1 MKPFASIFRR
11 SARDKGATHEAIRAD
26 YLNGGM
32 THDMA
37 DLLVTLA
44 KISDMPREERHTT
57 PAGRAL
63 WIKYM
68 AGCAMV
74 ENNFEAFA
82 QNRAFD
88 TFRSEL
94 KRLVAQVEASAGA
107 GEHRRKDAR
116 P

>member
-1 MKPFASIFRR
+1 MKPGAFASIFRR
-11 SARDKGATHEAIRAD
+11 SARGRVDHEHIRAR
-26 YLNGGM
+26 YLKSGM
-32 THDMA
+32 PHDMA
-37 DLLVTLA
+37 DLLVTMA

-94 KRLVAQVEASAGA
+94 KRLAAQVEAS
-107 GEHRRKDAR
+107 GEQS
-116 P
+116 